1 MVSIELQTKFSDK
14 DSFYLFFLKDRKKE
28 TSIKFLYIIKHPKKI
43 ITRFTTDPDVA
54 ENASRCG
61 LTVTCKSIKSRIL
74 K

>member
-1 MVSIELQTKFSDK
+1 MVSLENKTKFNDK
-14 DSFYLFFLKDRKKE
+14 NPLYLFYLKGRKKE
-28 TSIKFLYIIKHPKKI
+28 TSIKFLYIIKNPKKI
-43 ITRFTTDPDVA
+43 ITRFTTNPDVA